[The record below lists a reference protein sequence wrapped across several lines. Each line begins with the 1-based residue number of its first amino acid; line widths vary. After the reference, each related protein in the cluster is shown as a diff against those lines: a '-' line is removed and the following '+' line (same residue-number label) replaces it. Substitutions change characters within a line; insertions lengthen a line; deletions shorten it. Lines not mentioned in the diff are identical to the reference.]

1 MARQS
6 FGNVWEALEDTPA
19 EAASMTMRSNLLI
32 AIEQQVRGWKL
43 TQAAAAR
50 RLDITQP
57 RLNDL
62 LHGKIDKFS
71 LDTLIDLATKA
82 GVKVRMQITT
92 PAKAA

>member
-6 FGNVWEALEDTPA
+6 FGNVWEALENTPA

-32 AIEQQVRGWKL
+32 AIEQQVRAWKL
-43 TQAAAAR
+43 TQAAAAK
-50 RLDITQP
+50 RLGITQP

-62 LHGKIDKFS
+62 LRGKIDKFS
-71 LDTLIDLATKA
+71 LDMLIDLAAKA

-92 PAKAA
+92 HPKAA